1 MATSSDPHGYHDWHS
16 REYVDDWV
24 SSTEKLEEVRL
35 AMLRRV
41 AGLIPH
47 DTGSEIHVLDIGA
60 GYGLL
65 SEQVLERFPRAQ
77 VVCHDF
83 SEPMFAHAKERLA
96 RASERVSFAKGDLR
110 DPSWHASLSGPFDA
124 VVSSIAIHNV
134 RYPERIRA
142 IYSET
147 FPLVGPGGC
156 FFNYDMLSSG
166 TDASPSEVEPATLEN
181 QLRWLREAG
190 FRDVD
195 CFGKTPPNSAIIGGF
210 CPRAS

>member
-1 MATSSDPHGYHDWHS
+1 MTSSDPHGHHDWHS
-16 REYVDDWV
+16 REYVEGWV
-24 SSTEKLEEVRL
+24 SSTEKREDSRL
-35 AMLRRV
+35 AALRRV

-47 DTGSEIHVLDIGA
+47 DPQSAIRVLDIGA

-65 SEQVLERFPRAQ
+65 SEQVLERFPRAE

-83 SEPMFAHAKERLA
+83 SEPMFAHARKRLA
-96 RASERVSFAKGDLR
+96 SESERVSFARGDLSKH
-110 DPSWHASLSGPFDA
+110 SWNAKVAGPFDA

-134 RYPERIRA
+134 RYPERIRE
-142 IYSET
+142 IYSEI

-190 FRDVD
+190 LRDED

>member
-1 MATSSDPHGYHDWHS
+1 MTSSDPLGHHDWHS
-16 REYVDDWV
+16 REYVDGWI
-24 SSTEKLEEVRL
+24 SSNEKRDDSRL
-35 AMLRRV
+35 AALQRV

-47 DTGSEIHVLDIGA
+47 DPKSAIRALDIGA

-65 SEQVLERFPRAQ
+65 SEQVLERFPRAE

-83 SEPMFAHAKERLA
+83 SEPMFAHARKRLA
-96 RASERVSFAKGDLR
+96 SASERVSFARGDLSK
-110 DPSWHASLSGPFDA
+110 PSWNAKVAGPFDA
-124 VVSSIAIHNV
+124 VVSSVAIHNV

-142 IYSET
+142 IYSEI

-156 FFNYDMLSSG
+156 FFNFDLVFAGGDSSRG
-166 TDASPSEVEPATLEN
+166 DAEPATLEN

-195 CFGKTPPNSAIIGGF
+195 CFWKNPPAVIIGGF
-210 CPRAS
+210 CPGAS